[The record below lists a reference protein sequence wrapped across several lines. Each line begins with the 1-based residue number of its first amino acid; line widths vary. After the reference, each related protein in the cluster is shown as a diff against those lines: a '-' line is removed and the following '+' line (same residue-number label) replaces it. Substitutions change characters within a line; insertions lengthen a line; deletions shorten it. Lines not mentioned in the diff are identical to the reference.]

1 LKSSSNVRQGERNE
15 NQDEHQGGPS
25 RLQQWLHVGGI
36 DMSTRNPS
44 AITIYRGE
52 NADAAVYAAASQA
65 DAIVLNIGASSR
77 GPVPWGAFRSYLALG
92 RAVLGDSR
100 VERAVSAQRVMLS
113 LPLRGLLSSLNED
126 ERRSRQQSGGLAL
139 GDLPNSVM
147 RDSRI
152 YRAWW
157 NTLGELFGGEKIVML
172 VPELDAI
179 DLESL
184 RGLRGVIGALRN
196 RAEVHV
202 IVGHDP
208 RQAPADPVDAFFR
221 TWRVVEIKR
230 LEALPFAHV
239 ELITGVASG
248 ADAAAEKSFDPLDD
262 GLEARAY
269 AALAARASDAPALG
283 ADALRAAFDAFAFE
297 PAFRL
302 AEALLAITGSDD
314 KSSRDAVKLG
324 ALALYNLAPL
334 AKEPWISEKLLDRF
348 TRLLASE
355 TDSLLR
361 AHWQYRLALTYVRG
375 RNSLDLARAASDEA
389 VETAEAVKND
399 VRAPLFSA
407 WVHNGR
413 AYVRARSHD
422 LEGAAADT
430 EAGLK
435 ALEGGAGGVPETEV
449 HVTRL
454 FVANNRAR
462 VAQMAGDD
470 EGLAKWRVI
479 RTRHFDALPA
489 DDRPG
494 PLWLPV
500 PGGHRDLVAQRD
512 HYRAVLADACER
524 LDVDAEAIAAHGL
537 GVTLYKLGD
546 ARGAHQA
553 FSTSLRIWSV
563 IDGYAED
570 LLAEEFNTAVT
581 AYRAGETSR
590 AAEGFARIRE
600 SLQQEAAAQV
610 ETLGALAM
618 IDACAGE
625 RERAGTRA
633 GEAVRAAQELGVPD
647 VFTRTARSAAE
658 AYLIL
663 GERNRAAEILERAL
677 EAIAAAEREGTAF
690 PAEDVL
696 AVLVSRLDACDGNDG
711 DSLQRALRLAPQ
723 VLEDANAWWD
733 LPRLAVHVRSHPEM
747 EGDPTLTAALATVA
761 LVAGQRIAT

>member
-1 LKSSSNVRQGERNE
+1 
-15 NQDEHQGGPS
+15 
-25 RLQQWLHVGGI
+25 
-36 DMSTRNPS
+36 MSARTSS
-44 AITIYRGE
+44 AITICRGE
-52 NADAAVYAAASQA
+52 NATAAANAAASQA
-65 DAIVLNIGASSR
+65 DAIVLRFAADTR
-77 GPVPWGAFRSYLALG
+77 GPVPWGAFRSYLAQG
-92 RAVLGDSR
+92 RAALGDSR
-100 VERAVSAQRVMLS
+100 VERAVSAQKVMLS
-113 LPLRGLLSSLNED
+113 LALRGLLPSLSED
-126 ERRSRQQSGGLAL
+126 ERRLRQQSGGLAL

-147 RDSRI
+147 RDSRM

-157 NTLGELFGGEKIVML
+157 NTLGELFAGDKIVMV

-184 RGLRGVIGALRN
+184 RGLRGVISSLRG
-196 RAEVHV
+196 RAEIHV

-208 RQAPADPVDAFFR
+208 AKAPADPVDAFFR
-221 TWRVVEIKR
+221 TWRVAEIKR
-230 LEALPFAHV
+230 LEALPFARV
-239 ELITGVASG
+239 ELATGVASD
-248 ADAAAEKSFDPLDD
+248 ADVPPTNFDPLDD
-262 GLEARAY
+262 RLEARAY
-269 AALAARASDAPALG
+269 AALAAHASNTPVLAA
-283 ADALRAAFDAFAFE
+283 ALRAAFDAFAFE
-297 PAFRL
+297 PAFHL
-302 AEALLAITGSDD
+302 AEALLAIAGSDD
-314 KSSRDAVKLG
+314 SPSRDAIKLG

-355 TDSLLR
+355 TDPLLR
-361 AHWQYRLALTYVRG
+361 AHWQYRLALTYARG
-375 RNSLDLARAASDEA
+375 RNSLDLARTAGDAA
-389 VETAEAVKND
+389 VETVEAVTND
-399 VRAPLFSA
+399 ARAPLFSA
-407 WVHNGR
+407 WAHNGR

-470 EGLAKWRVI
+470 EGLAKWRAI
-479 RTRHFDALPA
+479 RTIHFDALPA

-500 PGGHRDLVAQRD
+500 PGGHRDLAAQRD
-512 HYRAVLADACER
+512 HHSAVLADARER

-546 ARGAHQA
+546 ARGAHEA
-553 FSTSLRIWSV
+553 FATSLRIWSV

-581 AYRAGETSR
+581 AYRAGETTR
-590 AAEGFARIRE
+590 AAEGFARVRKA
-600 SLQQEAAAQV
+600 LQQDAAAQA

-618 IDACAGE
+618 IDARAGD
-625 RERAGTRA
+625 RERAVTRA
-633 GEAVRAAQELGVPD
+633 GQAVRAAEELGAPH
-647 VFTRTARSAAE
+647 VFIRTARTAAE

-663 GERNRAAEILERAL
+663 GDRDRATEILERAL
-677 EAIAAAEREGTAF
+677 AAIAVAEGDGTEF

-696 AVLVSRLDACDGNDG
+696 AVLVSRLDVCDGNDS
-711 DSLQRALRLAPQ
+711 DMLQRALRLAPQ

-733 LPRLAVHVRSHPEM
+733 LPRLAAHVRAHPEV
-747 EGDPTLTAALATVA
+747 ERDEALAAGLATVA
-761 LVAGQRIAT
+761 MVAGQRIAA

>member
-1 LKSSSNVRQGERNE
+1 M
-15 NQDEHQGGPS
+15 P
-25 RLQQWLHVGGI
+25 RLQTVGGI
-36 DMSTRNPS
+36 DMSARTFS

-52 NADAAVYAAASQA
+52 NAAAAANAASSQA
-65 DAIVLNIGASSR
+65 EAIVLRFAADSR
-77 GPVPWGAFRSYLALG
+77 APAPWGAFRAFLAQG

-100 VERAVSAQRVMLS
+100 VERAVSGQKVMLS
-113 LPLRGLLSSLNED
+113 LALRGLLPSLSED
-126 ERRSRQQSGGLAL
+126 ERRLRQQSGGLAL

-147 RDSRI
+147 RDSRM

-157 NTLGELFGGEKIVML
+157 NTLGELFAGDKIVMV

-184 RGLRGVIGALRN
+184 RGLRGVISALRD
-196 RAEVHV
+196 RAQVHV

-208 RQAPADPVDAFFR
+208 AKAPADPVDRVFR

-239 ELITGVASG
+239 ELVAGVASG
-248 ADAAAEKSFDPLDD
+248 ADVPAKKDFDPLDD

-269 AALAARASDAPALG
+269 AALAAHASDAPALA

-302 AEALLAITGSDD
+302 AEALLARPGSADEAP
-314 KSSRDAVKLG
+314 RDAIKLG

-334 AKEPWISEKLLDRF
+334 AKEPWISEKLVDRF

-355 TDSLLR
+355 TDPLLR
-361 AHWQYRLALTYVRG
+361 AHWQYRLALTHARG
-375 RNSLDLARAASDEA
+375 RNSLDLARAAGDASVDTAHA
-389 VETAEAVKND
+389 VTND
-399 VRAPLFSA
+399 ARAPLFSA
-407 WVHNGR
+407 WAHNGR

-422 LEGAAADT
+422 LEGATADT

-470 EGLAKWRVI
+470 EGLAKWRAI
-479 RTRHFDALPA
+479 RTRHFNALPA

-500 PGGHRDLVAQRD
+500 PGGHRDLAAQRD
-512 HYRAVLADACER
+512 HHSAVLADARER

-546 ARGAHQA
+546 ARAAHEA
-553 FSTSLRIWSV
+553 FATSLRIWSV
-563 IDGYAED
+563 INGYAED

-581 AYRAGETSR
+581 AYRAGETTR
-590 AAEGFARIRE
+590 AAEGFARVRKA
-600 SLQQEAAAQV
+600 LQQDAAAQA

-618 IDACAGE
+618 IDARAGD
-625 RERAGTRA
+625 RERAVTRA
-633 GEAVRAAQELGVPD
+633 GQAVRAAEELGAPD
-647 VFTRTARSAAE
+647 VFIRTARTAAE

-663 GERNRAAEILERAL
+663 GDRDRATEILERAL
-677 EAIAAAEREGTAF
+677 AAIAVAEGDGTEF

-696 AVLVSRLDACDGNDG
+696 AVLVSRLDVCDGNDG
-711 DSLQRALRLAPQ
+711 DMLQRALRLAPQ

-733 LPRLAVHVRSHPEM
+733 LPRLAAHVRAHPEV
-747 EGDPTLTAALATVA
+747 ERDEALAAGLATVA
-761 LVAGQRIAT
+761 MVAGQRIAA